1 MTFMPDFDP
10 NKHTILTNKEE
21 FPGIWLVQVRNNETN
36 VTFGTRFRLEAQPQA
51 DFVLKVF
58 EMNAK
63 SRENRWWVENHV
75 GAEK

>member
-1 MTFMPDFDP
+1 MADLPP
-10 NKHTILTNKEE
+10 NKHSILTNKEE

-36 VTFGTRFRLEAQPQA
+36 VIFGTRFRMEEQPKA

-63 SRENRWWVENHV
+63 SRENRWWVEADV
-75 GAEK
+75 VEAQK